1 MLTVFVVFVVAGAL
15 FGMGR
20 GVKRAGLRLIIYV
33 GLLLVAFFITPLVV
47 NGVLHVNLKI
57 AGYTPDEAVAY
68 GSEQLVKFLQQNLGD
83 YIVPFQDYIKDYA
96 LGIVLAF
103 LNLAVFYA
111 LYFVVKFVGLIIY
124 AIMAHYM
131 APKRTKDGK
140 KLPKHAGWG
149 ALVGALQGVLLFV
162 IFLFPINGLVGI
174 VNHVGEYAAQQA
186 DSTPV
191 HTQASVAVGITLG
204 VSV

>member
-1 MLTVFVVFVVAGAL
+1 MCIIGVMNNIFDKISPFLSLGMLTVFVVFVVTGAL

-20 GVKRAGLRLIIYV
+20 GVKRAGLRLIIFV

-83 YIVPFQDYIKDYA
+83 YIVPFQAYIKDYA
-96 LGIVLAF
+96 LGIMLAF

-149 ALVGALQGVLLFV
+149 ALVGVWRK
-162 IFLFPINGLVGI
+162 N
-174 VNHVGEYAAQQA
+174 
-186 DSTPV
+186 
-191 HTQASVAVGITLG
+191 
-204 VSV
+204 